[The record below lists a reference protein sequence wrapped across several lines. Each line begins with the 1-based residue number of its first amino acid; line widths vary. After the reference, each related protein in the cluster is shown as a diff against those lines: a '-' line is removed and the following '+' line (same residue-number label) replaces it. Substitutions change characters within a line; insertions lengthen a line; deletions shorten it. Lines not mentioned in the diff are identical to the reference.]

1 MTGPTSPRSE
11 RLPAATTTAGVR
23 LRVADLDAMTAF
35 YRDVLLLD
43 VLDGD
48 ALPGEARAAR
58 GDEVVLGR
66 RGGADA
72 AAGSAGSGA
81 ARNGSPWAGDL
92 PLVTLQHA
100 PDLPAGEPRGAGL
113 FHTALLFPDHAA
125 LAEALASVAVRAPHL
140 YTGAGDHHVSQAF
153 YLDDPEGNGVELYVD
168 RPRETWLWNGGQ
180 VHMTTEYIDPR
191 AFLATHLTDAARER
205 LAGGP
210 GEGAGVAAGHD
221 GGAVRGTTVG
231 HVHLRVGGVPQAR
244 AFYVDALGLD
254 ATLDMGSALFVS
266 AGGYHHHLAMNTW
279 QSLGAGSR
287 VPELGLGRVDL
298 AVPGRADVEAAAARL
313 RSAGFQVRDDG
324 LALEVDDPWGN
335 LVRVAPGAWPGSMTA
350 QARRRE
356 TVRES

>member
-1 MTGPTSPRSE
+1 M
-11 RLPAATTTAGVR
+11 
-23 LRVADLDAMTAF
+23 
-35 YRDVLLLD
+35 
-43 VLDGD
+43 
-48 ALPGEARAAR
+48 GELAV
-58 GDEVVLGR
+58 VVLR
-66 RGGADA
+66 ENRL
-72 AAGSAGSGA
+72 
-81 ARNGSPWAGDL
+81 L
-92 PLVTLQHA
+92 PLRA
-100 PDLPAGEPRGAGL
+100 EGSAGL
-113 FHTALLFPDHAA
+113 FHTAILFQNPRELAA
-125 LAEALASVAVRAPHL
+125 AIIRIARHTPQLF
-140 YTGAGDHHVSQAF
+140 TGTGDHHVSQAF
-153 YLDDPEGNGVELYVD
+153 YLDDPEGNGVELYID
-168 RPRETWLWNGGQ
+168 RPRDRWQWRNDQ
-180 VHMTTEYIDPR
+180 IHMTTEYIDPR

-335 LVRVAPGAWPGSMTA
+335 LVRVAPGA
-350 QARRRE
+350 
-356 TVRES
+356 